1 MHKFILTIIV
11 PIYNTEKYIEK
22 CLNSIDPNNNKN
34 IELIIINDGS
44 TDNSLS
50 IVMNI
55 LKKNNLKNYIII
67 NKKNEGHGPAIQLGI
82 EKAKGKYLR
91 ILDSDDWFEKEALLE
106 HIDFLKKSDS
116 TIVLTDYR
124 RVIQINDNAT
134 KNYKYVMFKID
145 NLKTNE
151 ILKINLKNEC
161 NKYSSRQWNEFKKTN
176 SFLILSN
183 FVLPRISI
191 KSDIIQ
197 KYKFSYP
204 KNTNQTDVIY
214 LFICRFL
221 TDSVAYQPICLYNYF
236 IGRNE
241 QSANPSR
248 NIKLMWKNTVSHWK
262 ILLSIN
268 EISNSEIANTPILK
282 VYLRMY
288 IRNQLLTY
296 VRELQDWFDLY
307 KIITNENS
315 LPSGIENINSM
326 FCIDYENLYNL
337 IENILSVSE
346 QKFIL
351 KKLNFKLAKIQYHNF
366 KNNSILYN
374 IIIYFLKNILFFKR
388 IMFKIYVIIFK

>member
-1 MHKFILTIIV
+1 
-11 PIYNTEKYIEK
+11 
-22 CLNSIDPNNNKN
+22 
-34 IELIIINDGS
+34 
-44 TDNSLS
+44 
-50 IVMNI
+50 MNI

-67 NKKNEGHGPAIQLGI
+67 NKKKWGHGPAIQLGI

-197 KYKFSYP
+197 KYKFSYQ

-268 EISNSEIANTPILK
+268 EISNSEISNTPILK

-366 KNNSILYN
+366 KNNSILSN

>member
-161 NKYSSRQWNEFKKTN
+161 NKYSSRQ
-176 SFLILSN
+176 
-183 FVLPRISI
+183 
-191 KSDIIQ
+191 
-197 KYKFSYP
+197 
-204 KNTNQTDVIY
+204 
-214 LFICRFL
+214 
-221 TDSVAYQPICLYNYF
+221 
-236 IGRNE
+236 
-241 QSANPSR
+241 
-248 NIKLMWKNTVSHWK
+248 
-262 ILLSIN
+262 
-268 EISNSEIANTPILK
+268 
-282 VYLRMY
+282 
-288 IRNQLLTY
+288 
-296 VRELQDWFDLY
+296 
-307 KIITNENS
+307 
-315 LPSGIENINSM
+315 
-326 FCIDYENLYNL
+326 
-337 IENILSVSE
+337 
-346 QKFIL
+346 
-351 KKLNFKLAKIQYHNF
+351 
-366 KNNSILYN
+366 
-374 IIIYFLKNILFFKR
+374 
-388 IMFKIYVIIFK
+388 